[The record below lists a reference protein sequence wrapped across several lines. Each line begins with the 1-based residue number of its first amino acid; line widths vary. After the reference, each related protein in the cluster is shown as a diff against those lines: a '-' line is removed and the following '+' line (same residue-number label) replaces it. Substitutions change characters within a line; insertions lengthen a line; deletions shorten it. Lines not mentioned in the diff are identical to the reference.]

1 MEFKLLPSPMDSSM
15 QLNGSLDPL
24 ATDWSVNVLVAMNFC
39 PDEDLVGGKMRRRKL
54 GLLI

>member
-1 MEFKLLPSPMDSSM
+1 MDSSI

-24 ATDWSVNVLVAMNFC
+24 ASDWSVNVLVAMNFC
-39 PDEDLVGGKMRRRKL
+39 PDEDLVGGKMRRREL